1 MEKKQSFKS
10 ITNFAYSLGIAT
22 GEGIPGC
29 RAPMGT
35 MVLLTA
41 LRSCNSLYLP
51 FCFLI
56 TKIGVFQGEVED
68 SMCPAANCSCTNS
81 MAADNFFAGRN
92 HWSSQTGVSSFHV
105 ILSVWHAG
113 RAMVLMK
120 NGSCNLSLHDRPWE
134 GFRLAQASLVQI
146 YLVPVQGDNPG

>member
-41 LRSCNSLYLP
+41 LRSCNNLHLP
-51 FCFLI
+51 FRFLI
-56 TKIGVFQGEVED
+56 TKMGVFHGEVEG

-81 MAADNFFAGRN
+81 MAADNFSAGRD
-92 HWSSQTGVSSFHV
+92 HWSSQTGVSSFQV
-105 ILSVWHAG
+105 ILSA
-113 RAMVLMK
+113 
-120 NGSCNLSLHDRPWE
+120 
-134 GFRLAQASLVQI
+134 
-146 YLVPVQGDNPG
+146 